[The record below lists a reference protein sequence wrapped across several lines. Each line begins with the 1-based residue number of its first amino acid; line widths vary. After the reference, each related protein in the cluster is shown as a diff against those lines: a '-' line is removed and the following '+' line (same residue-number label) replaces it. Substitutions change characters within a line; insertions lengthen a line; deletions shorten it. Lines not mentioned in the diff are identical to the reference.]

1 MYFKNVQVSIANN
14 WFPKESVNTYFL
26 RSKRA
31 EVSFPEVSFFFTME
45 VTMKEIKITGTQ
57 EFFGKN
63 IPVIEGGFS
72 EEQRI
77 MTVQQ
82 IAVLHDMKSFEINRL
97 ITENEKEFEEG
108 IDILNL
114 LSMGST
120 HAEINKTFDL
130 SIPDNTKNFFI
141 LSEQGYMAL
150 IGLMRTE
157 RSREIRLKVRREY
170 FSMREV
176 LKDSKIEKALLLYDI
191 FEGGETAVIASRRL
205 VDLEVKK
212 VEAEL
217 KPKAD
222 LIDYLSSKPG
232 SLRFQEMA
240 QLLKMSK
247 GEFEYKL
254 KRLRILKPLGCE
266 VYSDYHVTRKYFE
279 KGLSEAYANPTWYV
293 TQKGSVW
300 LAKKFK
306 EMDDKRAW

>member
-1 MYFKNVQVSIANN
+1 
-14 WFPKESVNTYFL
+14 
-26 RSKRA
+26 
-31 EVSFPEVSFFFTME
+31 
-45 VTMKEIKITGTQ
+45 MKEIRITGTQ

-82 IAVLHDMKSFEINRL
+82 IAVIHETTSKELNRL
-97 ITENEKEFEEG
+97 IVENEREFEEG

-114 LSMGST
+114 LKVGST
-120 HAEINKTFDL
+120 HQEIKKIFDINL
-130 SIPDNTKNFFI
+130 PSVTKNFFI

-170 FSMREV
+170 FSMREI

-191 FEGGETAVIASRRL
+191 FEGGESAIAASREL
-205 VDLEVKK
+205 VNLEVKK

-306 EMDDKRAW
+306 EMDEKKMW

>member
-1 MYFKNVQVSIANN
+1 
-14 WFPKESVNTYFL
+14 
-26 RSKRA
+26 
-31 EVSFPEVSFFFTME
+31 
-45 VTMKEIKITGTQ
+45 MKEIKITGTQ

-72 EEQRI
+72 ENSRI

-82 IAVLHDMKSFEINRL
+82 IAVLHEMQSKHINEL
-97 ITENEKEFEEG
+97 ILKNEKEFEEG

-114 LSMGST
+114 LKVGDNG
-120 HAEINKTFDL
+120 INIEKAL
-130 SIPDNTKNFFI
+130 GIKLGPATKNFFI
-141 LSEQGYMAL
+141 LSEQGYVAL
-150 IGLMRTE
+150 ISLMRTE
-157 RSREIRLKVRREY
+157 RSKEIRRKVRREY
-170 FSMREV
+170 FSMREI
-176 LKDSKIEKALLLYDI
+176 LKDEKIERGLILNDI
-191 FEGGETAVIASRRL
+191 FEGGETAIIASRKL

-212 VEAEL
+212 VKAEL

-222 LIDYLSSKPG
+222 LIDYLSAKPG

-254 KRLRILKPLGCE
+254 KRLRILKPMGCE

-279 KGLSEAYANPTWYV
+279 KGLSEAYAKPTWYV

-306 EMDDKRAW
+306 EMDDKKEW

>member
-1 MYFKNVQVSIANN
+1 
-14 WFPKESVNTYFL
+14 
-26 RSKRA
+26 
-31 EVSFPEVSFFFTME
+31 
-45 VTMKEIKITGTQ
+45 MKEIKITGTQ
-57 EFFGKN
+57 EFFGKS

-72 EEQRI
+72 EDQRI

-82 IAVLHDMKSFEINRL
+82 IAVIHEMQSKHINEL
-97 ITENEKEFEEG
+97 ILKNLKEFEEG
-108 IDILNL
+108 LDILNL
-114 LSMGST
+114 LKVGNNDIDI
-120 HAEINKTFDL
+120 EKTL
-130 SIPDNTKNFFI
+130 GIKLGPATKNFFI
-141 LSEQGYMAL
+141 LSEQGYLAL

-157 RSREIRLKVRREY
+157 RSREIRIKVRREY
-170 FSMREV
+170 FSMREII
-176 LKDSKIEKALLLYDI
+176 KDSKIEKSLLLYDI
-191 FEGGETAVIASRRL
+191 FEGGEKAVVASRKL

-212 VEAEL
+212 VETEL

-222 LIDYLSSKPG
+222 LIDYLSAKPG

-266 VYSDYHVTRKYFE
+266 VYSDYHTTRKYFE

-306 EMDDKRAW
+306 EMDDKKAW

>member
-1 MYFKNVQVSIANN
+1 
-14 WFPKESVNTYFL
+14 
-26 RSKRA
+26 
-31 EVSFPEVSFFFTME
+31 
-45 VTMKEIKITGTQ
+45 MKEIRITGTQ

-72 EEQRI
+72 DGKRI

-82 IAVLHDMKSFEINRL
+82 IAVIHEMQSKHVNEL
-97 ITENEKEFEEG
+97 ILKNLKEFEEG
-108 IDILNL
+108 LDILNL
-114 LSMGST
+114 LKV
-120 HAEINKTFDL
+120 ENNDFDIEKAFGIKL
-130 SIPDNTKNFFI
+130 GPATKNFFI
-141 LSEQGYMAL
+141 LSEQGYFVL
-150 IGLMRTE
+150 VFLMRSE
-157 RSREIRLKVRREY
+157 RSKEIRSKIKQEY

-176 LKDSKIEKALLLYDI
+176 IKDSKIEKALLLYDI
-191 FEGGETAVIASRRL
+191 FEGGESAIAASREL
-205 VDLEVKK
+205 VNLEVKK

-306 EMDDKRAW
+306 EMDDKKAW